1 MGGSP
6 VDQQRQTALAVT
18 VIVAVEVDDNRRH
31 KQGHKER
38 GPRKHLVLGEPTREE
53 PRRPDHQHEGRNEE
67 NLEHERLPG
76 LAALRIGKWTREDFL
91 GIDEHAHLHKRCC

>member
-31 KQGHKER
+31 KQGQYVGTHKSEPDPLNAKQQRQDNDRQIGEDDLLHDGNKGRGSEIPQSGER
-38 GPRKHLVLGEPTREE
+38 HSRCHIVAEEREAK
-53 PRRPDHQHEGRNEE
+53 RRDP
-67 NLEHERLPG
+67 
-76 LAALRIGKWTREDFL
+76 
-91 GIDEHAHLHKRCC
+91 